1 MKCPKNPVFHLMAM
15 NNGMLHERTFQVFRA
30 QLEKDDVTYLHA
42 PIRVQ
47 QHFLQSQ
54 MMVNVYAAIF
64 LNYT

>member
-1 MKCPKNPVFHLMAM
+1 MAM

-54 MMVNVYAAIF
+54 MMVDVYAAVF